1 MNKKQIRDL
10 INDKHDA
17 LFSFLAIHDNDNW
30 NIGPEGKW
38 TAGQHII
45 HLTQSTKPLNK
56 ALSIPKFI
64 LQYKFGKANRPCRS
78 FDEIVS
84 RYLEKLAK
92 VNGKVISP
100 FSNEMPQTPPSGKE
114 NIILGLTIQKDILL
128 KKLDK
133 LSDKQLDKYLIPHP
147 AMGRMILREIIMWS
161 AYHVEHHHNI
171 LEEKY

>member
-1 MNKKQIRDL
+1 MNKKQITNL

-17 LFSFLAIHDNDNW
+17 LIQFLADHDNQRW
-30 NIGPEGKW
+30 NKGPENKW
-38 TAGQHII
+38 TSGQHIV
-45 HLTQSTKPLNK
+45 HLIQSTKPLNK
-56 ALSIPKFI
+56 ALRIPKFI

-78 FDEIVS
+78 YDELVS

-92 VNGKVISP
+92 VNGQVNSP
-100 FSNEMPQTPPSGKE
+100 YSNNMPLTPPSEKE
-114 NIILGLTIQKDILL
+114 IIISELTNQKNILL

-171 LEEKY
+171 LKAKY